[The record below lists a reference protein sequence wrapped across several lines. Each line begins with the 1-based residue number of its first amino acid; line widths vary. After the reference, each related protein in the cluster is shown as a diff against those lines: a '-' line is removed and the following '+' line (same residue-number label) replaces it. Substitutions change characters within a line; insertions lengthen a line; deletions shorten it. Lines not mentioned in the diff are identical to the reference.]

1 MDVSEDAASVYAA
14 RDRRGGTP
22 QTLPGELM
30 HLFFGLT
37 VNSTLYVVTIHLVFY
52 VFYATMW
59 ALVLGIDVVHQ
70 TLMENNFN
78 GAFSY
83 VIWLMQ
89 GVYLKDIFDIGS
101 MGATFFSLVLETRT
115 IAFMLSAYLRGSQC
129 TRTGWP
135 AKRAPLPEGVAEVA
149 HHVRGMLHVYTRC
162 HFELFGVPDTTNDY
176 KKFKFADEDACARR
190 IFAGVSMADE
200 ATTAVLDGA
209 TYELLASLASLRKA
223 KILSTEI
230 YAKLIDKI
238 DEVNTTKNR
247 ILQGRR
253 PLISPLLDMI
263 PNASL
268 LLYVYVLI
276 PLGVYSSVSRFWG
289 IFIYSIILLIYNA
302 RNVIAHWLGTPF
314 SPFARYR
321 PLSFEKLRN
330 QCFVMVELLLGTLPI
345 GELRDDLEGTTLSS
359 YTAIMRQVT
368 VK

>member
-1 MDVSEDAASVYAA
+1 MDVSDNSAEVYAA

-37 VNSTLYVVTIHLVFY
+37 VNATLYVVTIHLVFY
-52 VFYATMW
+52 VLYATGW
-59 ALVLGIDVVHQ
+59 ALILRVDAIHE
-70 TLMENNFN
+70 TLMANNFN

-101 MGATFFSLVLETRT
+101 MGATFFSLVLETRA
-115 IAFMLSAYLRGSQC
+115 IAFMLSTYLRGSQC
-129 TRTGWP
+129 ARIGKMTVRD
-135 AKRAPLPEGVAEVA
+135 PLPPDVQQVA
-149 HHVRGMLHVYTRC
+149 HHVRGLLHVYTRC

-176 KKFKFADEDACARR
+176 KKFQFSEEDACARR
-190 IFAGVSMADE
+190 LFAGVSMADE
-200 ATTAVLDGA
+200 TTTAVLDGA
-209 TYELLASLASLRKA
+209 MYELMASLAMLRQR
-223 KILSTEI
+223 KILSSEM
-230 YAKLIDKI
+230 YSKLLDKI
-238 DEVNTTKNR
+238 DEANMTKNR

-330 QCFVMVELLLGTLPI
+330 QCFVIVELLLGTIPAA
-345 GELRDDLEGTTLSS
+345 ELRDDLEGTTLSS
-359 YTAIMRQVT
+359 YVSVMRNVT